1 MLIRGMMSQPPEM
14 FRVRITF
21 GKLDALRFIGHLD
34 LAKTWERVLRR
45 ARVPLVYSQ
54 GFNPQ
59 PKMQLAAALPLGISS
74 ECELLDI
81 WLLERVDLAA
91 LPARLEAVSPAGL
104 KVVHVE
110 EVPPKGPALQTLLM
124 RAEYRIMVD
133 EVAPD
138 ALQDRVRTFLAR
150 EQVMVE
156 KRGKQVDLRPLVHS
170 LEASG
175 AELLA
180 GLVIGSQG
188 NARPDDLLDALGLS
202 FELARCHR
210 SGLVL
215 KAEDSPE

>member
-1 MLIRGMMSQPPEM
+1 MMSQPPEM

-81 WLLERVDLAA
+81 WLLEQVDLGA

-104 KVVHVE
+104 KIIHVE
-110 EVPPKGPALQTLLM
+110 AVPPKGPALQTLLE
-124 RAEYRIMVD
+124 RADYRIQTD
-133 EVAPD
+133 EVTPD
-138 ALQDRVRTFLAR
+138 VLQERAQAFLAS
-150 EQVMVE
+150 EQVFVE
-156 KRGKQVDLRPLVHS
+156 KRGKQVDLRPLVQNLEVKGRG
-170 LEASG
+170 LEA
-175 AELLA
+175 
-180 GLVIGSQG
+180 GLTIGSEG

-210 SGLVL
+210 IRLVL
-215 KAEDSPE
+215 RPEEAG

>member
-1 MLIRGMMSQPPEM
+1 MSHPPEM

-45 ARVPLVYSQ
+45 AQVPLVYSQ

-81 WLLERVDLAA
+81 WLLEQVELGV

-104 KVVHVE
+104 KIYGTD
-110 EVPPKGPALQTLLM
+110 EVPLKAPALQAVLT
-124 RAEYRIMVD
+124 RADYRITVD
-133 EVAPD
+133 EVD
-138 ALQDRVRTFLAR
+138 AEVLADRVRAFLAS
-150 EQVMVE
+150 EQVMRE
-156 KRGKQVDLRPLVHS
+156 KRGKLYDLRPLVLS
-170 LEASG
+170 LEARG
-175 AELLA
+175 NEVQA
-180 GLVIGSQG
+180 GLTIGSQG

-202 FELARCHR
+202 FERARCHR
-210 SGLVL
+210 VGLSL
-215 KAEDSPE
+215 DSDAPA